1 LEAILLNDIEK
12 REFNSRGSPLT
23 FIMRAA
29 PHKTRKIAESSQ
41 KGLSRNAQ
49 RKLVP
54 KNYRSVLQIVKFSK
68 SYSTS
73 LSSLS
78 FVTMS
83 VWCFLSLSIKKPIR
97 VDSL

>member
-1 LEAILLNDIEK
+1 
-12 REFNSRGSPLT
+12 
-23 FIMRAA
+23 MRAA